1 MVDPQQAEAARQQQD
16 AQAEAQ
22 RLAYEQRLQ
31 QMYTLSDEQ
40 AEAIGESQER
50 AKDKFYE
57 RWPQLRGK
65 DERVLVTI
73 ANANRMVNPQATEEQ
88 LIEQVGLQAML
99 HFKVP
104 PENAQPADP
113 AAPAQS
119 SNVAPFKPAAP
130 GAGAKVGAKPPAPPK
145 KGQMQEFFE
154 QLDAEDE

>member
-1 MVDPQQAEAARQQQD
+1 MREAVQYMQQSFNPMFNQAIQ
-16 AQAEAQ
+16 AQTA
-22 RLAYEQRLQ
+22 
-31 QMYTLSDEQ
+31 
-40 AEAIGESQER
+40 QER